1 MSGGGIMGITMGR
14 LPCSLLLDM
23 EVDAVLEDSEMPFL
37 ATGRDTELL
46 TWSGEPSQRSV
57 EGGIFGNKFSGR
69 GEKKDQMNDD
79 RSKKKSRFFWLH
91 SFFLYPGSDQCV
103 MLKKE
108 VKNRIYCSS

>member
-79 RSKKKSRFFWLH
+79 RSKKNADFFGSIH
-91 SFFLYPGSDQCV
+91 FFYIQGV
-103 MLKKE
+103 IN
-108 VKNRIYCSS
+108 V